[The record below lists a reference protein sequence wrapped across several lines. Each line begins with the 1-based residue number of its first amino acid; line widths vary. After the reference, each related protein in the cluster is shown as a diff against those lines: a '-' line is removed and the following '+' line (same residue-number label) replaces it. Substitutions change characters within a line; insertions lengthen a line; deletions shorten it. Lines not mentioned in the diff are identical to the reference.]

1 MIWVGLEGWVRF
13 HWTTLRKDSWGR
25 GRGMNPDW
33 GRGKTSL
40 GDNAPV
46 KEGPNLEITKGVA
59 RQIFKG

>member
-33 GRGKTSL
+33 GRGKTSY
-40 GDNAPV
+40 PHF
-46 KEGPNLEITKGVA
+46 PNQDLAKTRNSVVLADCKV
-59 RQIFKG
+59 R